1 MKNFLQ
7 KSCLTAIVLC
17 FSVVGFANDFEVDG
31 IYYNINIKDANF
43 DWYKLVNGVL
53 KAIVISAVAIGMA
66 FVFENKPELS
76 EAVGVTPNFVINSA
90 IILYVSKAIVSLG
103 NILGI
108 KIETKNKE

>member
-1 MKNFLQ
+1 MSEMLIQ
-7 KSCLTAIVLC
+7 LGLLAVAIICNILC
-17 FSVVGFANDFEVDG
+17 G

-90 IILYVSKAIVSLG
+90 IILYVSKALVGLG
-103 NILGI
+103 KILGI
-108 KIETKNKE
+108 QVNIKGDESND

>member
-1 MKNFLQ
+1 MSEMLIQLGLLAVVIICN
-7 KSCLTAIVLC
+7 ILC
-17 FSVVGFANDFEVDG
+17 G
-31 IYYNINIKDANF
+31 IYYNINIKEANF

-90 IILYVSKAIVSLG
+90 IILYVSKALVGLG
-103 NILGI
+103 KILGI
-108 KIETKNKE
+108 KVDIKGDESND

>member
-1 MKNFLQ
+1 MSEMLIQ
-7 KSCLTAIVLC
+7 LGLLAVAIICNILC
-17 FSVVGFANDFEVDG
+17 G

-43 DWYKLVNGVL
+43 DWYKLVNGML

-90 IILYVSKAIVSLG
+90 IILYVSKALVGLG
-103 NILGI
+103 KILGI
-108 KIETKNKE
+108 KVDIKGDESND

>member
-1 MKNFLQ
+1 MGEMLIQ
-7 KSCLTAIVLC
+7 LGLLAVAIICNILC
-17 FSVVGFANDFEVDG
+17 G

-90 IILYVSKAIVSLG
+90 IILYVSKALVGLG
-103 NILGI
+103 KILGI
-108 KIETKNKE
+108 QVDIKGDESND

>member
-1 MKNFLQ
+1 MGEMLIQ
-7 KSCLTAIVLC
+7 LGLLDVAIICNILC
-17 FSVVGFANDFEVDG
+17 G

-76 EAVGVTPNFVINSA
+76 DAVGVTPNFVINSA
-90 IILYVSKAIVSLG
+90 IILYVSKALVGLG
-103 NILGI
+103 KILGI
-108 KIETKNKE
+108 KVDIKGDESND

>member
-1 MKNFLQ
+1 MGEMLIQ
-7 KSCLTAIVLC
+7 LGLLAVAIICNILC
-17 FSVVGFANDFEVDG
+17 G

-76 EAVGVTPNFVINSA
+76 DAVGITPNFVINSA
-90 IILYVSKAIVSLG
+90 IILYVSKALVGLG
-103 NILGI
+103 KILGVKVDI
-108 KIETKNKE
+108 KGDESND

>member
-1 MKNFLQ
+1 MGEMLIQ
-7 KSCLTAIVLC
+7 LGLLAVAIICNILC
-17 FSVVGFANDFEVDG
+17 G

-53 KAIVISAVAIGMA
+53 KAIIISAVAIGMA

-90 IILYVSKAIVSLG
+90 IILYVSKALVGLG
-103 NILGI
+103 KILGI
-108 KIETKNKE
+108 KVDIKGDEFND

>member
-1 MKNFLQ
+1 MSEMLIQ
-7 KSCLTAIVLC
+7 LGLLAVAIICNILC
-17 FSVVGFANDFEVDG
+17 G
-31 IYYNINIKDANF
+31 IYYNINIKEANF

-90 IILYVSKAIVSLG
+90 IILYVSKALVGLG
-103 NILGI
+103 KILGI
-108 KIETKNKE
+108 KVDIKGDESND

>member
-1 MKNFLQ
+1 MSEMLIQ
-7 KSCLTAIVLC
+7 LGLLAVAIICNILC
-17 FSVVGFANDFEVDG
+17 G

-76 EAVGVTPNFVINSA
+76 DAVGITPNFVINSA
-90 IILYVSKAIVSLG
+90 IILYVSKALVGLG
-103 NILGI
+103 KILGI
-108 KIETKNKE
+108 KVDIKGDESND

>member
-1 MKNFLQ
+1 MGEMLIQ
-7 KSCLTAIVLC
+7 LGLLAVAIICNILC
-17 FSVVGFANDFEVDG
+17 G

-76 EAVGVTPNFVINSA
+76 DAVGITPNFVINSA
-90 IILYVSKAIVSLG
+90 IILYVSKALVGLG
-103 NILGI
+103 KILGI
-108 KIETKNKE
+108 KVDIKGDESND

>member
-1 MKNFLQ
+1 MSEMLIQ
-7 KSCLTAIVLC
+7 LGLLAVAIICNILC
-17 FSVVGFANDFEVDG
+17 G

-90 IILYVSKAIVSLG
+90 IILYASKALVGLG
-103 NILGI
+103 KILGI
-108 KIETKNKE
+108 KVDIKGDESND

>member
-1 MKNFLQ
+1 MSEMLIQ
-7 KSCLTAIVLC
+7 LGLLAVAIICNILC
-17 FSVVGFANDFEVDG
+17 G

-43 DWYKLVNGVL
+43 DWYKLINGVL

>member
-1 MKNFLQ
+1 MSEMLIQ
-7 KSCLTAIVLC
+7 LGLLAVAIICNILC
-17 FSVVGFANDFEVDG
+17 G

-76 EAVGVTPNFVINSA
+76 EAVGITPNFVINSA
-90 IILYVSKAIVSLG
+90 IILYVSKVLVGLG
-103 NILGI
+103 KILGI
-108 KIETKNKE
+108 KVDIKGDESND

>member
-1 MKNFLQ
+1 MSEMLIH
-7 KSCLTAIVLC
+7 LGLLAVAIICNILC
-17 FSVVGFANDFEVDG
+17 G
-31 IYYNINIKDANF
+31 IYYNINIKEANF

-90 IILYVSKAIVSLG
+90 IILYVSKALVGLG
-103 NILGI
+103 KILGI
-108 KIETKNKE
+108 KVDIKGDESND

>member
-1 MKNFLQ
+1 MSEMLIQ
-7 KSCLTAIVLC
+7 LGLLAVAIICNILC
-17 FSVVGFANDFEVDG
+17 G
-31 IYYNINIKDANF
+31 IYYNINIKETNF

-66 FVFENKPELS
+66 FVFENKPEPS

>member
-1 MKNFLQ
+1 MSEMLIQ
-7 KSCLTAIVLC
+7 LGLLAVAIICNILC
-17 FSVVGFANDFEVDG
+17 G

-90 IILYVSKAIVSLG
+90 IILYVSKALVGLG
-103 NILGI
+103 KILGI
-108 KIETKNKE
+108 QVDIKGDESND

>member
-1 MKNFLQ
+1 MSEMLIQ
-7 KSCLTAIVLC
+7 LGLLAVAIICNILC
-17 FSVVGFANDFEVDG
+17 G

-53 KAIVISAVAIGMA
+53 KAIVISAMAIGMA

-90 IILYVSKAIVSLG
+90 IILYVSKALVGLG
-103 NILGI
+103 KILGI
-108 KIETKNKE
+108 QVDIKGDESND

>member
-1 MKNFLQ
+1 MSEMLIQ
-7 KSCLTAIVLC
+7 LGLLAVAIICNILC
-17 FSVVGFANDFEVDG
+17 G
-31 IYYNINIKDANF
+31 IYYNINIKEANF

-90 IILYVSKAIVSLG
+90 IILYVSKVLVGLG
-103 NILGI
+103 KILGI
-108 KIETKNKE
+108 KVDIKGDESND

>member
-1 MKNFLQ
+1 MSEMLIQ
-7 KSCLTAIVLC
+7 LGLLAVAIICNILC
-17 FSVVGFANDFEVDG
+17 G

-76 EAVGVTPNFVINSA
+76 DAVGVTPNSVINSA
-90 IILYVSKAIVSLG
+90 IILYVSKALVGLG
-103 NILGI
+103 KILGI
-108 KIETKNKE
+108 KVDIKGDESND

>member
-1 MKNFLQ
+1 MSEMLIQ
-7 KSCLTAIVLC
+7 LGLLAVAIICNILC
-17 FSVVGFANDFEVDG
+17 G

-76 EAVGVTPNFVINSA
+76 DAVGVTPNFVINSA
-90 IILYVSKAIVSLG
+90 IILYVSKALVGLG
-103 NILGI
+103 KILGI
-108 KIETKNKE
+108 KVDIKGDESND

>member
-1 MKNFLQ
+1 MSEMLIQ
-7 KSCLTAIVLC
+7 LGLLAVAIICNILC
-17 FSVVGFANDFEVDG
+17 G

-43 DWYKLVNGVL
+43 DWYKLVNGML

-90 IILYVSKAIVSLG
+90 IILYVSKVLVGLG
-103 NILGI
+103 KILGI
-108 KIETKNKE
+108 KVDIKGDESND

>member
-1 MKNFLQ
+1 MSEMLIQ
-7 KSCLTAIVLC
+7 LGLLAVAIICNILC
-17 FSVVGFANDFEVDG
+17 G

-53 KAIVISAVAIGMA
+53 KAIV
-66 FVFENKPELS
+66 
-76 EAVGVTPNFVINSA
+76 
-90 IILYVSKAIVSLG
+90 SLG